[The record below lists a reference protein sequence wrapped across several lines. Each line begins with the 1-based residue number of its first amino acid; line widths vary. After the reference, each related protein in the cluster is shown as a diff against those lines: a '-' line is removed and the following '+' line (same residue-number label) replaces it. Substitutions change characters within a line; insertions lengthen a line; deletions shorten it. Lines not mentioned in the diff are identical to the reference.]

1 MKRLVIVGA
10 MAATALWAVGCGAG
24 TIVNQPST
32 SAPRTSASATPTAA
46 SAAAAHVG
54 ATLTL
59 NGTDPGEK
67 LQITLVKIVDPS
79 KSASQYFVPAA
90 GMREVA
96 LEFRYKNVGTAT
108 YSQSILTDITV
119 QDAASH
125 SYSIDIAGDFT
136 AGPGF
141 PGDMISIGVGESA
154 DGFVTFQV
162 PSGTPVTG
170 VKVVLDY
177 GLGSGDIGEW
187 LVP

>member
-1 MKRLVIVGA
+1 MKRLFIFGA

-32 SAPRTSASATPTAA
+32 SAPQTPESATPTAG
-46 SAAAAHVG
+46 AAEAAHVG

-67 LQITLVKIVDPS
+67 LQISLVKIVDPS
-79 KSASQYFVPAA
+79 HSATPYFVPAA
-90 GMREVA
+90 GMREIA
-96 LEFRYKNVGTAT
+96 LEFRYKNVGTTT
-108 YSQSILTDITV
+108 YMQSILTDITV
-119 QDAASH
+119 LDAAAH
-125 SYSIDIAGDFT
+125 SYPIDIAGDTT

-141 PGDMISIGVGESA
+141 PSDLVNIGAGESA

-162 PSGTPVTG
+162 PTGTPITE
-170 VKVVLDY
+170 VKVGLDY
-177 GLGSGDIGEW
+177 GFGGDTGEW

>member
-1 MKRLVIVGA
+1 MKRLFIVGG
-10 MAATALWAVGCGAG
+10 MAATSLWGVGCGAG

-32 SAPRTSASATPTAA
+32 SAPQTSASPTPTAVA
-46 SAAAAHVG
+46 AAAAHVG

-90 GMREVA
+90 GMHEVA

-119 QDAASH
+119 QDAVSH
-125 SYSIDIAGDFT
+125 SYPIDIAGDTT

-141 PGDMISIGVGESA
+141 PGDMINIGSGESA

-162 PSGTPVTG
+162 PTGTPITG
-170 VKVVLDY
+170 VKVGLDY
-177 GLGSGDIGEW
+177 GFGGDTGEW